1 MGEVYDHLAAHW
13 GPNHT
18 HPFDVL
24 GVRLWCPVL
33 QQKRLFAMPLGSQ
46 ANIAN
51 EGVGLQTS
59 AKKIT
64 ENDLPRLKEHV
75 ETIAREITA
84 NGQVSPPGCAVI
96 FYNVLVQ
103 HAGVQTF
110 EDEHTTSNTHEDKL
124 VKIAREALGVSDSE
138 SESEDEVSEPA
149 LKKARVACPG
159 PLEDRTKT
167 SMAIR
172 ISERQWWDLVAAI
185 EAEMAEMP

>member
-1 MGEVYDHLAAHW
+1 MGSGGGQRMWPAAALDLLQKSFFNEKGQLPSPATFKTHEVYDHLAAHW

-51 EGVGLQTS
+51 EGVELQTS

-103 HAGVQTF
+103 HAGVQTI

-124 VKIAREALGVSDSE
+124 VKIAREALGVG
-138 SESEDEVSEPA
+138 VG
-149 LKKARVACPG
+149 R
-159 PLEDRTKT
+159 R
-167 SMAIR
+167 
-172 ISERQWWDLVAAI
+172 SERAGFEKGPFGVSRSS
-185 EAEMAEMP
+185 